1 MATAAI
7 VASAVI
13 GVGTS
18 AASYFEQKKAGREA
32 ERQQEKANRTESV
45 QAQVENARNRRRAI
59 AQARMAQA
67 SNQANMPGAVQSS
80 SALSG
85 VQSGISTQLG
95 ANIGAQS
102 QSLGSQQAAFNLR
115 QGAANTL
122 AAGQRRANMWSTV
135 GQVGQTLLQSYAMNR
150 SMSPQSTPDLNTSR
164 AGSQRSGYTG
174 QQFQNWLNR

>member
-13 GVGTS
+13 GAGT
-18 AASYFEQKKAGREA
+18 ATASYFEQKKAGREA
-32 ERQQEKANRTESV
+32 ERQQEKANRTESA
-45 QAQVENARNRRRAI
+45 QAQVESARNRRRAI

-67 SNQANMPGAVQSS
+67 ANQANMPGAVQSS
-80 SALSG
+80 SALAG

-102 QSLGSQQAAFNLR
+102 QSLGSQQAVFNLR

-135 GQVGQTLLQSYAMNR
+135 GEL
-150 SMSPQSTPDLNTSR
+150 
-164 AGSQRSGYTG
+164 G
-174 QQFQNWLNR
+174 QQGFNAYGDWQSRQQ